1 MRFCG
6 IDLHSN
12 NSVVV
17 VTGETDKVLLSRR
30 CLNDLSRILALLAAH
45 RDPISPPRFDLWPM
59 RDLCGLQQKLDLHR
73 IKRKDDLAGLCA
85 AKHTSIQ

>member
-1 MRFCG
+1 MG
-6 IDLHSN
+6 SN
-12 NSVVV
+12 CMAPYSRASLVP
-17 VTGETDKVLLSRR
+17 VLP
-30 CLNDLSRILALLAAH
+30 LL
-45 RDPISPPRFDLWPM
+45 RSKSSLTPFLPFLPSRFDLWPM